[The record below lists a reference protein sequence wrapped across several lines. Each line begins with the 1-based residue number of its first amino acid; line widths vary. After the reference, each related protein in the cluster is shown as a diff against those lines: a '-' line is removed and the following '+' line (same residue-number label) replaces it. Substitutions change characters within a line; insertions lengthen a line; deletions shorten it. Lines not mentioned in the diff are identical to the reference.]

1 MMDTKSFNYSQQ
13 HKIGYNVTI
22 FYKKIWQIEKIN
34 VLLQKNYK
42 YRKMKIIKNLLT
54 ISFVAAILVSCS
66 STKQV
71 SYFQNIDQVDLSAS
85 KGLYDAKI
93 MPKDELAILVSTTN
107 PAAAEPFNLYSSRG
121 GYGSG
126 ASSALSSNALGG
138 GSYLVSYLVDNDGN
152 INYPVFGKLH
162 VVGLTKVQVQ
172 EMIEEKLRAYFTE
185 EEHPIV
191 TVRTSNYHVTVI
203 GEVGGS
209 RVINITSEKITIL
222 EALAQAGDLGIY
234 GKRDNILIIRETVT
248 GEKIT
253 HRLNLN
259 DANIINDPFYYLQ
272 QNDVVYVEPNKVKA
286 KSSDLGAATSMIF
299 TVLGMAMSIATF
311 VITLTKL

>member
-1 MMDTKSFNYSQQ
+1 
-13 HKIGYNVTI
+13 
-22 FYKKIWQIEKIN
+22 
-34 VLLQKNYK
+34 
-42 YRKMKIIKNLLT
+42 MKFIKN
-54 ISFVAAILVSCS
+54 SFVVLFVAILLASCT

-107 PAAAEPFNLYSSRG
+107 PAAAEPFNLYTSRG
-121 GYGSG
+121 GGYSSG
-126 ASSALSSNALGG
+126 ASSALSTNALGG
-138 GSYLVSYLVDNDGN
+138 GSYLVSYLVDNEGN

-172 EMIEEKLRAYFTE
+172 DMIEEKLRAYFTE
-185 EEHPIV
+185 DEHPIV

>member
-1 MMDTKSFNYSQQ
+1 
-13 HKIGYNVTI
+13 
-22 FYKKIWQIEKIN
+22 
-34 VLLQKNYK
+34 
-42 YRKMKIIKNLLT
+42 MKFIKN
-54 ISFVAAILVSCS
+54 SFVVLFVAILLASCT

-107 PAAAEPFNLYSSRG
+107 PAAAEPFNLYTSRG
-121 GYGSG
+121 GGYSSG
-126 ASSALSSNALGG
+126 ASSVLSTNALGG
-138 GSYLVSYLVDNDGN
+138 GSYLVSYLVDNEGN

-172 EMIEEKLRAYFTE
+172 DMIEEKLRAYFTE
-185 EEHPIV
+185 DEHPIV